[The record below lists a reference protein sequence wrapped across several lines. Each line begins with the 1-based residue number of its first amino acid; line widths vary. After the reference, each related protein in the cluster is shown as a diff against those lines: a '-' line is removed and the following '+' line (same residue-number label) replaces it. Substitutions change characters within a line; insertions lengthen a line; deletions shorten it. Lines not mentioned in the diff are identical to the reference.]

1 MRRDEHGRNP
11 LDSQGDLGGLASE
24 NCAAVCQSN
33 ARRVQIGVF
42 AVDVRTAT
50 DVGQV
55 RENNEDAL
63 WVTDRILVVCD
74 GMGGHVAGEV
84 ASDVAVTVVQTYPF
98 QGENPGEE
106 VLSAI
111 HHAQQAILDAAE
123 ENEDYRGM
131 GSTITLAMVSGPDEE
146 GSVTLVVGHVGDS
159 RCYTFSKGV
168 LQQVTSDHSVVGELL
183 RSGTITYAEARS
195 HPKRHVLTQV
205 LGSAEIEVELV
216 TKRLE
221 PGTIVLLCTD
231 GLTDLVDDQQIQEVL
246 ESDFY
251 SSNLA
256 QELVDLANESG
267 GVDNVTVIVAKV

>member
-1 MRRDEHGRNP
+1 M
-11 LDSQGDLGGLASE
+11 
-24 NCAAVCQSN
+24 
-33 ARRVQIGVF
+33 
-42 AVDVRTAT
+42 DVRTAT

-267 GVDNVTVIVAKV
+267 GVDNVTVIVAKG